1 MQFSRSLKLNHV
13 FRRLYRKGGSVA
25 DRYLVLYCRKNG
37 GSENRVG
44 LTVGVK
50 LGHAVV
56 RNRIRRRL
64 REIYRLHEAQFLP
77 GWDIVVVARAR
88 AVAASYQQLERSY
101 LALAAEAGILREAE
115 A

>member
-13 FRRLYRKGGSVA
+13 FRRLYRKGGDA
-25 DRYLVLYCRKNG
+25 DRNLVLYCRKNG
-37 GSENRVG
+37 SRENRVG

-64 REIYRLHEAQFLP
+64 REIYRLHEGEFLP
-77 GWDIVVVARAR
+77 GWDLVIVARSR
-88 AVAASYQQLERSY
+88 AVTASYQQLERSY